1 MARPNKGLAHLDGL
15 EGDED
20 RKDRLYAVL
29 ATLTGE
35 MLVEEAYD
43 ELGVGPTQ
51 FANLRK
57 RTLQGALD
65 ALLPR
70 PGGRPRNEVAVS
82 LEEVEAMRER
92 IAELEVYAAKLRA
105 QLEIA
110 MLPLLKQPR
119 RTKSRRPSKAL
130 PQGQGGAVPPE

>member
-20 RKDRLYAVL
+20 SKDRLYAVL

-57 RTLQGALD
+57 RALQGALD

-82 LEEVEAMRER
+82 LGEVEAMRER

-110 MLPLLKQPR
+110 MLPLLKEPR
-119 RTKSRRPSKAL
+119 RSKSRRAYKTP
-130 PQGQGGAVPPE
+130 PRGQGGAAPPE

>member
-20 RKDRLYAVL
+20 SKDRLYAVL

-35 MLVEEAYD
+35 MLVEEAYE

-57 RTLQGALD
+57 RALQGALD
-65 ALLPR
+65 ALQPR
-70 PGGRPRNEVAVS
+70 PGGRPRNEVTVS
-82 LEEVEAMRER
+82 PEEVEEMRDR
-92 IAELEVYAAKLRA
+92 IAELEIYAAKLRA
-105 QLEIA
+105 QLEITV
-110 MLPLLKQPR
+110 LPLLKGPR
-119 RTKSRRPSKAL
+119 RSKSRRAPKA
-130 PQGQGGAVPPE
+130 PPRGEGGATSPQ